1 MNHIL
6 SLDELDIPF
15 ECQVQDMDD
24 DDLLNLWEHSQS
36 FVSAIQNSLA
46 PGVTVKSAIEDN
58 IVCELMRREYARAA
72 GQSPVPQAL
81 GAPRADKACQEKP
94 CQEKPLRKTC

>member
-6 SLDELDIPF
+6 SLDDEDIPF
-15 ECQVQDMDD
+15 EAQVQDMDD
-24 DDLLNLWEHSQS
+24 EDLLNLWEHSQS

-46 PGVTVKSAIEDN
+46 PGILVKTAIEDN

-72 GQSPVPQAL
+72 GQPPAPQAL

>member
-24 DDLLNLWEHSQS
+24 D
-36 FVSAIQNSLA
+36 V
-46 PGVTVKSAIEDN
+46 
-58 IVCELMRREYARAA
+58 RRT
-72 GQSPVPQAL
+72 
-81 GAPRADKACQEKP
+81 
-94 CQEKPLRKTC
+94 LRLPP

>member
-15 ECQVQDMDD
+15 EAQVQDMDD
-24 DDLLNLWEHSQS
+24 EDLLNLWEHSQS

-58 IVCELMRREYARAA
+58 IVCELMRRE
-72 GQSPVPQAL
+72 
-81 GAPRADKACQEKP
+81 
-94 CQEKPLRKTC
+94 

>member
-6 SLDELDIPF
+6 CSDDEDTPF
-15 ECQVQDMDD
+15 ETQVQDMDD
-24 DDLLNLWEHSQS
+24 EDLLNLWEQSQS
-36 FVSAIQNSLA
+36 FMSAIQSSLA
-46 PGVTVKSAIEDN
+46 PGMLVKSAIEGH
-58 IVCELMRREYARAA
+58 ILCELMRREYARAA
-72 GQSPVPQAL
+72 GQAPCPQPL

>member
-6 SLDELDIPF
+6 CSDDEDTPF
-15 ECQVQDMDD
+15 ETQVQDMDD
-24 DDLLNLWEHSQS
+24 DDLLSLWEHSQS

-81 GAPRADKACQEKP
+81 GAPRADKACQEAP
-94 CQEKPLRKTC
+94 CQEASCRKTC